1 MSSHLGSRLIF
12 SSVGWVIPCS
22 FLLSDDIGVL
32 WSWPVCWVFSSV
44 QSLSR
49 VWLFAT
55 PWIAAHQ
62 ASLSIT
68 NSRVHSNSCPSSR
81 WCHPAISSSVVPFSC
96 PQSLPVSGSFPMSLL
111 LWVYPFILSG
121 VISPLI
127 SSSILGTYWPW
138 EFFFQYPIILPFHT
152 VHGVLKARI
161 LSGLPFRSPVDPI
174 KLMYFNCMRYNGN
187 SSLGNCS
194 WHLKRYPLILQ

>member
-22 FLLSDDIGVL
+22 FLLSDNIGVL
-32 WSWPVCWVFSSV
+32 WLWPVCWVFSSV

-81 WCHPAISSSVVPFSC
+81 WCHPAISSSVVPFSSC
-96 PQSLPVSGSFPMSLL
+96 PQSFPASGSFPMSLL

-121 VISPLI
+121 VVSALI
-127 SSSILGTYWPW
+127 SSSILGTYWPG
-138 EFFFQYPIILPFHT
+138 EFFQYPFHT

-161 LSGLPFRSPVDPI
+161 LKWFAIPFSSGP
-174 KLMYFNCMRYNGN
+174 
-187 SSLGNCS
+187 
-194 WHLKRYPLILQ
+194 H